1 MNRKHAR
8 SLLLVFALTLA
19 AGTASGLEVGASFR
33 FDNLGFRTDRTA
45 SDTSFSGRDYFWGGS
60 VYLTHELS
68 DSITLEAGVS
78 RDDILRILTYTLFQY
93 QLDYFRLGLGA
104 FLGTFN
110 STTELL
116 KSGIT
121 MSVGLEVPGVV
132 FARLR
137 ADSSIGGRLVE
148 AGDFLQERTDVS
160 VGFYVPNVI
169 CSLNLETRSFTQKQD
184 TAEVVDSLTVYS
196 FKTDIFQKNL
206 PFRVVLTF
214 GYQTLAKKFIDGA
227 TNPTNTLNSII
238 LGTDFH
244 LRVSDTLTLQFG
256 LDSSIYSFGQD
267 QLLGVSNPGPGGY
280 LFRASAGFS
289 LDVGQLRARARR
301 QAAASSETPSS
312 ESSSAI
318 TP

>member
-1 MNRKHAR
+1 MSRRRACAGA
-8 SLLLVFALTLA
+8 LALVLTFA
-19 AGTASGLEVGASFR
+19 AGHLFALEVGASFR
-33 FDNLGFRTDRTA
+33 FDNLGFRTDRAA
-45 SDTSFSGRDYFWGGS
+45 SDATFTGRDYFWGGTI
-60 VYLTHELS
+60 YLTHELS
-68 DSITLEAGVS
+68 DSITLDAGFT
-78 RDDILRILTYTLFQY
+78 RDDILRMLTYTLVQY

-104 FLGTFN
+104 FFGTFN

-121 MSVGLEVPGVV
+121 MSIGLEVPGVV

-148 AGDFLQERTDVS
+148 TGDFLQERTDVS

-184 TAEVVDSLTVYS
+184 AAEVVDSLTFYS
-196 FKTDIFQKNL
+196 LKTDIFQKNL

-214 GYQTLAKKFIDGA
+214 GYQTLAKKFIDGV

-244 LRVSDTLTLQFG
+244 VRVSESLALEFA

-267 QLLGVSNPGPGGY
+267 QLLGISNPGPGGY
-280 LFRASAGFS
+280 LFRASTGFS
-289 LDVGQLRARARR
+289 LDIGRLRSRR
-301 QAAASSETPSS
+301 QPE
-312 ESSSAI
+312 
-318 TP
+318 